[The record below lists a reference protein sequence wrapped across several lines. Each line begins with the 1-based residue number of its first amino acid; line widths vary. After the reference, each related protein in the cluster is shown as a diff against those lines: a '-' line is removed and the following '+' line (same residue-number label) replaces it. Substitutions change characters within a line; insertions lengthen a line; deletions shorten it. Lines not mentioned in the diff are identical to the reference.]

1 MKKIILMLAC
11 VAGIVCSCT
20 SNMQR
25 AQELIAEY
33 SQKAEQANEELNAM
47 SVDLTAE
54 EEAYIEAH
62 AYSIAYHSVVK
73 VAENW
78 NLTTA
83 PLEYEAMTRTIRA
96 ENLRVPLSS
105 EKQMYS
111 SKYDEIII
119 CKLTAALLQRWVEIH
134 S

>member
-1 MKKIILMLAC
+1 MC
-11 VAGIVCSCT
+11 VSCT

-33 SQKAEQANEELNAM
+33 SQKAEQANEELNALA
-47 SVDLTAE
+47 VDLTAE

-62 AYSIAYHSVVK
+62 AYSVAYHAVVK

-83 PLEYEAMTRTIRA
+83 PLEYEAMTRTVRA

-105 EKQMYS
+105 EKQMYA